1 MCQLVISMTFLHVFF
16 TLLILT
22 LYKVGRC
29 YTILQINKDSKRS
42 SDLPKPSYKLHDK
55 ALK

>member
-22 LYKVGRC
+22 MYKVGRC